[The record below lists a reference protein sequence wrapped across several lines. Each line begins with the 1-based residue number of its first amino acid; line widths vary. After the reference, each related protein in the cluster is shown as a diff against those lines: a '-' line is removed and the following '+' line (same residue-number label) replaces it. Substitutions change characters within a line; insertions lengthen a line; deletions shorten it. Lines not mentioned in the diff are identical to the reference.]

1 MIADRWWVII
11 FKMIADRWCG
21 DTWLCT
27 IDADDVED
35 ADDVYSVEW
44 VRSYL
49 ESNPVWLFNAE
60 LLSKIEKKASEHV
73 SIRSLLL
80 PISSCNKIYR
90 QYVYIPTD
98 EELKSILKW
107 YEM

>member
-1 MIADRWWVII
+1 MFDNHH
-11 FKMIADRWCG
+11 
-21 DTWLCT
+21 
-27 IDADDVED
+27 ADDVED
-35 ADDVYSVEW
+35 ADDVCSVEW

-90 QYVYIPTD
+90 QFIKGVIEKLYFMYVYIPTD
-98 EELKSILKW
+98 EELKSIFK
-107 YEM
+107 